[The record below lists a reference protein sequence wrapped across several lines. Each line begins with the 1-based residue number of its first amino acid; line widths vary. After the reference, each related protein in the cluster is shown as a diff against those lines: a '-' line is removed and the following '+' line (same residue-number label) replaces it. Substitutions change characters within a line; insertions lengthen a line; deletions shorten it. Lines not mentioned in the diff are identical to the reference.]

1 MNLRDFLKFDF
12 IKKDND
18 LQILLQEDLN
28 YEEKRKIIQE
38 KLIILEYR
46 KTTNSKNW

>member
-28 YEEKRKIIQE
+28 YEKKRKIIQE